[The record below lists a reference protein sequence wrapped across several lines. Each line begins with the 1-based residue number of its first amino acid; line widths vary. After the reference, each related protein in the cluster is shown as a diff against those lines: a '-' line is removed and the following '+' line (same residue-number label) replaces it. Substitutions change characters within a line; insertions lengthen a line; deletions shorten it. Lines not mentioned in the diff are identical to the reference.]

1 MSINPIIIRQ
11 NFKIGELDAESDTL
25 LLENCF
31 IDSGYL
37 SKLLNPSDTSSIVIG
52 RTGAGKSALLH
63 MVLPGDL
70 QSCRH
75 QHTAVK
81 TGHNAGILAVHPT
94 VRFSWKLSK
103 SSR

>member
-63 MVLPGDL
+63 MVANKA
-70 QSCRH
+70 H
-75 QHTAVK
+75 K
-81 TGHNAGILAVHPT
+81 YK
-94 VRFSWKLSK
+94 KLDPNDISIGFLEH
-103 SSR
+103 SDIISFFEE